1 MGSLDG
7 TNATKGLVN
16 YVVLDQDLQ
25 LQKFENTDFDPD
37 TLAIY
42 AHAQPSNVSDNF
54 LEVIN
59 AFEDIKNET
68 EYEGFT
74 RKLGE

>member
-1 MGSLDG
+1 MESLNG

-16 YVVLDQDLQ
+16 FVVLDEDLQ
-25 LQKFENTDFDPD
+25 LQKFENIDFDPD
-37 TLAIY
+37 TQAIY
-42 AHAQPSNVSDNF
+42 DHAQPSKVSDNF

>member
-1 MGSLDG
+1 MESLNG

-16 YVVLDQDLQ
+16 YVVLDEDLQ
-25 LQKFENTDFDPD
+25 LQKFENIDFDPD
-37 TLAIY
+37 TQAIY
-42 AHAQPSNVSDNF
+42 DHAQPSKVSDNF